1 MKFSNVV
8 LIALAVAIPAAS
20 MADTVI
26 SKDPDLGN
34 YWFPLG
40 CSSNGY
46 TDVYADSFIA
56 PSGSNMATAIGIWL
70 NDQGSGGAPVQFE
83 LLATDPNTGGPNG
96 SAILGTTA
104 VNTFAT
110 GNNLTLETMNLL
122 AGVNLVAGQKY
133 WVAGSCV
140 GLNGQGYYNV
150 GGHTQNSEGI
160 NDNGTFWYS
169 NDPAGLNFDGQN
181 LTPEMA
187 FQIHM
192 TPAAPEPMSMIAL
205 GMGALALIRRKRS

>member
-1 MKFSNVV
+1 MKFSNAV

-26 SKDPDLGN
+26 SKDPDLGD
-34 YWFPLG
+34 YWYPLG
-40 CSSNGY
+40 SANYGF
-46 TDVYADSFIA
+46 TDVYADSFVA
-56 PSGSNMATAIGIWL
+56 PPGNNVATAIGIWL
-70 NDQGSGGAPVQFE
+70 NDRNSGGCPVKFE

-96 SAILGTTA
+96 SAILGKTSA
-104 VNTFAT
+104 QTFAT
-110 GNNLTLETMNLL
+110 GGNLTLETMNLL
-122 AGVNLVAGQKY
+122 SGVSLVAGQTY
-133 WVAGSCV
+133 WVAASCV
-140 GLNGQGYYNV
+140 GLNGSGLYDV

-160 NDNGTFWYS
+160 DDNGTFWYS
-169 NDPAGLNFDGQN
+169 NDSGGLNFDGQN

-192 TPAAPEPMSMIAL
+192 SATPEPMSMIAL